1 MRRSISSIRQKK
13 CWSCKYYAGSR
24 ELKNG
29 FLGTS
34 FEVDERGQC
43 LKGKTNNRDGLTV
56 YSWYCSR
63 YDRAGDVNA
72 YIQKEETKKE
82 IIRSQKEAENYQ
94 RQENEKLRKQ
104 IQYKNDQIEQER
116 LRLELSKKRSE
127 RERWLN
133 SLSSEEREKFLAE
146 EERQAKFNQIYSKLQ
161 IKIIV
166 VEEIQKQANK
176 EKRKP
181 LIGFIS
187 SLAITIVSIGLGL
200 IPYLSNL
207 FKALEN
213 EALAHE
219 WVTMFGYSTDSE
231 QYLEWMALAEQF
243 RSKANEVLY
252 IPFLILGICIVL
264 TIFVTILLLF
274 QRKKKLKDLGIDFK
288 KSKNEALQL
297 IDSIEKLTN
306 ENMKV

>member
-1 MRRSISSIRQKK
+1 M
-13 CWSCKYYAGSR
+13 
-24 ELKNG
+24 
-29 FLGTS
+29 
-34 FEVDERGQC
+34 
-43 LKGKTNNRDGLTV
+43 
-56 YSWYCSR
+56 
-63 YDRAGDVNA
+63 
-72 YIQKEETKKE
+72 
-82 IIRSQKEAENYQ
+82 
-94 RQENEKLRKQ
+94 
-104 IQYKNDQIEQER
+104 
-116 LRLELSKKRSE
+116 
-127 RERWLN
+127 
-133 SLSSEEREKFLAE
+133 
-146 EERQAKFNQIYSKLQ
+146 
-161 IKIIV
+161 
-166 VEEIQKQANK
+166 
-176 EKRKP
+176 
-181 LIGFIS
+181 
-187 SLAITIVSIGLGL
+187 